1 MGALDG
7 LLVVALEHALAAPL
21 CSARLAAAG
30 ARVIK
35 VEREEGD
42 FARQY
47 DDVVNGESTYFVWVN
62 QRKESVVLDL
72 KNAEDC
78 AMLHN
83 ILQHA
88 DIFIQNLAPGA
99 AARLGLGSA
108 ELTRR
113 YPRLIACNISG
124 YGQTGEY
131 SNMRAYDM
139 LVQCETGLA
148 SVTGG
153 PGEAG
158 RVGISVCDIAAGL
171 TAYQLILEAL
181 ISRATTD
188 GGRVIDVSMFD
199 ALAEWMNVPYL
210 HQVYGGE
217 APPRIG
223 IAHPSIAPYGVF
235 TTSDAAQIVIGV
247 QNEREWQRLCNEVGK
262 RPDLAA
268 DERFRGNA
276 ARVRNRAALDN
287 EVAAI
292 VGQLSKK
299 ELIEQLQQAAIAYAE
314 LRSMDDFSKHPQ
326 LKLQKVMTPHGPV
339 ELIAAL
345 QLEKRQGTGAVPAL
359 GEHSDAIRA
368 EFSGHAGESED
379 CKLS

>member
-1 MGALDG
+1 M
-7 LLVVALEHALAAPL
+7 
-21 CSARLAAAG
+21 
-30 ARVIK
+30 
-35 VEREEGD
+35 
-42 FARQY
+42 
-47 DDVVNGESTYFVWVN
+47 N
-62 QRKESVVLDL
+62 QGKESVVLDL
-72 KNAEDC
+72 KDADDC
-78 AMLHN
+78 ALLHN
-83 ILQHA
+83 ILEHA

-99 AARLGLGSA
+99 AARLGLASA
-108 ELTRR
+108 ELTGR

-124 YGQTGEY
+124 YGETGEY

-153 PGEAG
+153 PGEPG
-158 RVGISVCDIAAGL
+158 RVGISICDIAAGL

-181 ISRATTD
+181 ISRSGTSAS
-188 GGRVIDVSMFD
+188 RVIDVSMFD

-247 QNEREWQRLCNEVGK
+247 QNDREWQRLCNEVGK

-276 ARVRNRAALDN
+276 ARVRNRVALDS
-287 EVAAI
+287 EVADM

-314 LRSMDDFSKHPQ
+314 LRSMEDFSRHPQ
-326 LKLQKVMTPHGPV
+326 LKLHCVMTPHGPV
-339 ELIAAL
+339 DLIAAP
-345 QLEKRQGTGAVPAL
+345 QLENRQEPGSVPAL
-359 GEHSDAIRA
+359 GQHSEAIRA
-368 EFSGHAGESED
+368 EFS
-379 CKLS
+379 